1 MEIDSAIQ
9 QRLTY
14 TNQIHLLAYWSDLN
28 DEQRRTLLHDIN
40 EVDFDRVQQAYD
52 AIKHELS
59 DETSDKKDETTEV
72 IDDVM
77 EPIPEHMAGSID
89 ETSQEQLNAYR
100 QQGLKAIADGHVCV
114 LLLAGGQGTRLGSIS
129 LLSNART
136 HLPLVLQVWIIP
148 KECSAL
154 VYRRINRSIRSK
166 RSAFFGSNKLPMN
179 NAERLP
185 AVFHGSSRAAR
196 WTSECLDRPCLG
208 SS

>member
-28 DEQRRTLLHDIN
+28 DEQRQTLLHDVS

-59 DETSDKKDETTEV
+59 DETSDKKDEATEV

-77 EPIPEHMAGSID
+77 EPIPDHMAGSID
-89 ETSQEQLNAYR
+89 ETSQEQLDEYR
-100 QQGLKAIADGHVCV
+100 LKGLNAIAEGNVCV
-114 LLLAGGQGTRLGSIS
+114 LLLAGGQGTRLGRVPIIS
-129 LLSNART
+129 CDRT
-136 HLPLVLQVWIIP
+136 HPLALQVWIIP
-148 KECSAL
+148 KGCSAL

-166 RSAFFGSNKLPMN
+166 RSAFFGSNKSPMS
-179 NAERLP
+179 NAERP
-185 AVFHGSSRAAR
+185 AVEFHGSCLTASSS
-196 WTSECLDRPCLG
+196 SECLDRLCSG